1 MPEAPKWHQT
11 LPAWLAVI
19 VTVVVQTVAVSFFL
33 ANVRADVN
41 RANGSI
47 EQQDIRLK
55 DVEVETR
62 RMAVG
67 AATVGAQLAL
77 RASNAQLYRR
87 SSFLAIAARCTSS
100 GPSARRRVRW
110 PA

>member
-67 AATVGAQLAL
+67 AATVGAQLQSVQDAISELKEETKQTNSLL
-77 RASNAQLYRR
+77 RDLIGAKQ
-87 SSFLAIAARCTSS
+87 
-100 GPSARRRVRW
+100 
-110 PA
+110 

>member
-1 MPEAPKWHQT
+1 MPETPKWHQT
-11 LPAWLAVI
+11 LPAWLAVFI
-19 VTVVVQTVAVSFFL
+19 TVVVQTVTVSFFL
-33 ANVRADVN
+33 ANVRADVD

-67 AATVGAQLAL
+67 AATVGAQLQSVQDSISELKAEAQRTNELL
-77 RASNAQLYRR
+77 RDLIGAKQ
-87 SSFLAIAARCTSS
+87 
-100 GPSARRRVRW
+100 
-110 PA
+110 

>member
-1 MPEAPKWHQT
+1 MPESPRWHQT

-47 EQQDIRLK
+47 EQQDARLK
-55 DVEVETR
+55 EVEGQTQ

-67 AATVGAQLAL
+67 AATVGAQLQAVQDSISELKEETKQTNTLL
-77 RASNAQLYRR
+77 RDLIGAKQ
-87 SSFLAIAARCTSS
+87 
-100 GPSARRRVRW
+100 
-110 PA
+110 

>member
-67 AATVGAQLAL
+67 AATVGAQLQ
-77 RASNAQLYRR
+77 SVQD
-87 SSFLAIAARCTSS
+87 AIAELKEETKQTNSLLRDLIGAK
-100 GPSARRRVRW
+100 P
-110 PA
+110 

>member
-67 AATVGAQLAL
+67 AATVGAQLQ
-77 RASNAQLYRR
+77 SVQD
-87 SSFLAIAARCTSS
+87 AIAELKEETKQTNQLLRDLIGAK
-100 GPSARRRVRW
+100 P
-110 PA
+110 

>member
-1 MPEAPKWHQT
+1 MPESPKWHQT

-33 ANVRADVN
+33 ANVRADVD
-41 RANGSI
+41 RANSAI

-55 DVEVETR
+55 DVEAQSQ

-67 AATVGAQLAL
+67 AATVGAQLQ
-77 RASNAQLYRR
+77 SVQD
-87 SSFLAIAARCTSS
+87 AIAELKEETKQTNALLRDLI
-100 GPSARRRVRW
+100 GAKP
-110 PA
+110 

>member
-1 MPEAPKWHQT
+1 MPEAAKWHQT
-11 LPAWLAVI
+11 LPAWLAVFI
-19 VTVVVQTVAVSFFL
+19 TVVVQTVTVSFFL

-67 AATVGAQLAL
+67 AATVGAQLQSVQDSISELKEETKQTNSLL
-77 RASNAQLYRR
+77 RDLIGAKQ
-87 SSFLAIAARCTSS
+87 
-100 GPSARRRVRW
+100 
-110 PA
+110 

>member
-1 MPEAPKWHQT
+1 MPESPRWHQT

-33 ANVRADVN
+33 ANVRADVD
-41 RANGSI
+41 RANSAI

-55 DVEVETR
+55 DVEAQSQ

-67 AATVGAQLAL
+67 AATVGAQLQ
-77 RASNAQLYRR
+77 SVQD
-87 SSFLAIAARCTSS
+87 AIAELKEETKQTNALLRDLI
-100 GPSARRRVRW
+100 GAKP
-110 PA
+110 

>member
-1 MPEAPKWHQT
+1 MPEAAKWHQT
-11 LPAWLAVI
+11 LPAWLAVFI
-19 VTVVVQTVAVSFFL
+19 TVVVQTVTVSFFL

-67 AATVGAQLAL
+67 AATVGAQLQSVQDSISELKEETKQTNAL
-77 RASNAQLYRR
+77 LRDLIGAK
-87 SSFLAIAARCTSS
+87 
-100 GPSARRRVRW
+100 P
-110 PA
+110 

>member
-1 MPEAPKWHQT
+1 MPEAAKWHQT

-55 DVEVETR
+55 DVEVETL

-67 AATVGAQLAL
+67 AATVGAQLQ
-77 RASNAQLYRR
+77 SVQD
-87 SSFLAIAARCTSS
+87 AIAELKEETKQTNSLLRDLIGAKQ
-100 GPSARRRVRW
+100 
-110 PA
+110 

>member
-1 MPEAPKWHQT
+1 MPETPKWHQT
-11 LPAWLAVI
+11 LPAWLAVFI
-19 VTVVVQTVAVSFFL
+19 TVVVQTVTVSFFL
-33 ANVRADVN
+33 ANVRADVD

-67 AATVGAQLAL
+67 AATVGAQLQSVQDSISELKAEAQRTNELL
-77 RASNAQLYRR
+77 RDLIGAK
-87 SSFLAIAARCTSS
+87 
-100 GPSARRRVRW
+100 P
-110 PA
+110 

>member
-1 MPEAPKWHQT
+1 MPESPKWHQT

-33 ANVRADVN
+33 ANVRADVD
-41 RANGSI
+41 RANSAI

-67 AATVGAQLAL
+67 AATVGAQLQ
-77 RASNAQLYRR
+77 SVQD
-87 SSFLAIAARCTSS
+87 AIAELKEETKQTNSLLRDLIGAKQ
-100 GPSARRRVRW
+100 
-110 PA
+110 

>member
-67 AATVGAQLAL
+67 AATVGAQLQ
-77 RASNAQLYRR
+77 SVQD
-87 SSFLAIAARCTSS
+87 AIAELKEETKQTNSLLRDLIGAKQ
-100 GPSARRRVRW
+100 
-110 PA
+110 

>member
-1 MPEAPKWHQT
+1 MPESPRWHQT

-33 ANVRADVN
+33 ANVRADVD
-41 RANGSI
+41 RATSAI

-55 DVEVETR
+55 DVEAQSQ

-67 AATVGAQLAL
+67 AATVGAQLQ
-77 RASNAQLYRR
+77 SVQD
-87 SSFLAIAARCTSS
+87 AIAELKEETKQTNALLRDLI
-100 GPSARRRVRW
+100 GAKQ
-110 PA
+110 

>member
-1 MPEAPKWHQT
+1 MPETPKWHQT
-11 LPAWLAVI
+11 LPAWLAVFI
-19 VTVVVQTVAVSFFL
+19 TVVVQTVTVSFFL
-33 ANVRADVN
+33 ANVRADVD

-67 AATVGAQLAL
+67 AATVGAQLQSVQDSISELEEETKQTNAL
-77 RASNAQLYRR
+77 LRDLIGAK
-87 SSFLAIAARCTSS
+87 
-100 GPSARRRVRW
+100 P
-110 PA
+110 

>member
-1 MPEAPKWHQT
+1 MGEPAKWHQT

-41 RANGSI
+41 RAKGSI
-47 EQQDIRLK
+47 EQQDLRLK

-67 AATVGAQLAL
+67 AATVGAQLQSVQDSISELKEETKQTNAL
-77 RASNAQLYRR
+77 LRDLIGAKQ
-87 SSFLAIAARCTSS
+87 
-100 GPSARRRVRW
+100 
-110 PA
+110 